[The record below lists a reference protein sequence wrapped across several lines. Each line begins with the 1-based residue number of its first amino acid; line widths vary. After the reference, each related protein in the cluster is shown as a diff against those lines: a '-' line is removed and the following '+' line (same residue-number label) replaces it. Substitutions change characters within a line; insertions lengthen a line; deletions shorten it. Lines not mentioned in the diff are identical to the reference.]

1 MTDEKQQNFARR
13 AVRRRRHLRR
23 VAPAERFRLSVFR
36 SNRQIYAQILD
47 DANHKTLVA
56 ATSLEKEMKDKGGG
70 NREAAKKLGEI
81 IAQRALEKNIRK
93 VYFDCGGYK
102 YHGRVQALAQAAREK
117 GLEF

>member
-1 MTDEKQQNFARR
+1 MSAKKQQNFARR
-13 AVRRRRHLRR
+13 ATRKRRHLRR

-47 DANHKTLVA
+47 DANHKTLVS
-56 ATSLEKEMKDKGGG
+56 ATSLEKELKAKGGG
-70 NREAAKKLGEI
+70 NCEAAKRLGEV
-81 IAQRALEKNIRK
+81 IAQRALAKNIRA
-93 VYFDCGGYK
+93 VYFDCAGYK